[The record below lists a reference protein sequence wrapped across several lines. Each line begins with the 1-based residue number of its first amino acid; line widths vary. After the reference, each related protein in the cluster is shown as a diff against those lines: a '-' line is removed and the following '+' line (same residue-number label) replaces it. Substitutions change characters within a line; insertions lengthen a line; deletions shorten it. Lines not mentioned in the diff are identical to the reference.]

1 MVIDLTDDRSEP
13 GEAGTSPDRPVRRH
27 WGTHLSGRS
36 RRLLPWAAVAA
47 ALALTAAIFF
57 RWGSA
62 GEAAPV
68 AARPTPS
75 ASATAL
81 TVPQV
86 YDTLLPSVVFI
97 QATGGSSAVGR
108 GVEGGT
114 ATAEAATGTGVIVN
128 ADGTV
133 LTALHVVQGATAI
146 QVTFADG
153 TRAAAKVAT
162 AEAASDVATLTVAKL
177 PDVVVPAVLGG
188 AGLGVGDDVVAIGN
202 QLGLRYSTTAGVVS
216 GLDRSV
222 GRGRTADLTGL
233 IQFDAAVNPGS
244 SGGPLINTR
253 GEVVGVIVA
262 LANPTEAGTFI
273 GVGFAVPIGA
283 ALGGAGEG
291 TGPALPL

>member
-1 MVIDLTDDRSEP
+1 MVIDLTGGRGEPDDT
-13 GEAGTSPDRPVRRH
+13 GTSPDPAVRDRQ
-27 WGTHLSGRS
+27 LAAVRDRL
-36 RRLLPWAAVAA
+36 RRWLPWAAVLA

-62 GEAAPV
+62 GDPAPV
-68 AARPTPS
+68 AARPSES
-75 ASATAL
+75 ATATAL

-86 YDTLLPSVVFI
+86 YESLLPSVVFI
-97 QATGGSSAVGR
+97 RATGGSELGSG
-108 GVEGGT
+108 EGGAART
-114 ATAEAATGTGVIVN
+114 ETATGTGVVVN

-133 LTALHVVQGATAI
+133 LTALHVVEGATAI

-153 TRAAAKVAT
+153 TRSAAKVAT
-162 AEAASDVATLTVAKL
+162 AEPAADIATLTVAEL
-177 PDVVVPAVLGG
+177 PTVVVPAVLGG

-202 QLGLRYSTTAGVVS
+202 PLGLRYSTTAGVIS

-222 GRGRTADLTGL
+222 GGDRTPDLSGL

-244 SGGPLINTR
+244 SGGPLINTK

-262 LANPTEAGTFI
+262 LANPTDAGTFI
-273 GVGFAVPIGA
+273 GVGFAVPIGT
-283 ALGGAGEG
+283 ALGGGEGDG

>member
-1 MVIDLTDDRSEP
+1 MVIDLTTGTEPERTRRRPWRSY
-13 GEAGTSPDRPVRRH
+13 GNRRV
-27 WGTHLSGRS
+27 
-36 RRLLPWAAVAA
+36 LPWAAIVA

-62 GEAAPV
+62 GDPAPV
-68 AARPTPS
+68 AAPPAPS

-97 QATGGSSAVGR
+97 QATGGSSAVAR

-114 ATAEAATGTGVIVN
+114 TAAEAATGTGVVVN

-133 LTALHVVQGATAI
+133 LTALHVVEGATAI
-146 QVTFADG
+146 EVTFADG
-153 TRAAAKVAT
+153 TRSAAEVAT
-162 AEAASDVATLTVAKL
+162 AEAANDIATLTVSKL
-177 PDVVVPAVLGG
+177 PSVVVPAVLGG
-188 AGLGVGDDVVAIGN
+188 AGLGVGDAVVAVGN
-202 QLGLRYSTTAGVVS
+202 QLGLRNSTTAGVVS

-262 LANPTEAGTFI
+262 LANPTDAGTFI
-273 GVGFAVPIGA
+273 GIGFAVPIGT
-283 ALGGAGEG
+283 ALGGDGPG
-291 TGPALPL
+291 DGPALPL

>member
-1 MVIDLTDDRSEP
+1 MVIDLTGEP
-13 GEAGTSPDRPVRRH
+13 DGTDAGRGSARAARLKAYR
-27 WGTHLSGRS
+27 G
-36 RRLLPWAAVAA
+36 RLLPWAAVVA
-47 ALALTAAIFF
+47 ALALTAAVFF
-57 RWGSA
+57 RWGS
-62 GEAAPV
+62 GGDPAPV
-68 AARPTPS
+68 AARPSPS

-97 QATGGSSAVGR
+97 QATGGSSTR
-108 GVEGGT
+108 GGAKGT
-114 ATAEAATGTGVIVN
+114 ATAESATGTGVVVN

-133 LTALHVVQGATAI
+133 LTALHVVEGATAI

-153 TRAAAKVAT
+153 TRSAAEVART
-162 AEAASDVATLTVAKL
+162 QAADDIATLAVAKL
-177 PDVVVPAVLGG
+177 PAVVVPAVLGG

-202 QLGLRYSTTAGVVS
+202 QLGLRNSTTAGVVS
-216 GLDRSV
+216 GLDRSL
-222 GRGRTADLTGL
+222 GRGSTPDLTGL

-244 SGGPLINTR
+244 SGGPLINAR

-273 GVGFAVPIGA
+273 GVGFAVPIGT
-283 ALGGAGEG
+283 ALGGGNGDG

>member
-1 MVIDLTDDRSEP
+1 MVIDLTAGRGEP
-13 GEAGTSPDRPVRRH
+13 DESGTSPEQPARRRPR
-27 WGTHLSGRS
+27 GTYLGDRS
-36 RRLLPWAAVAA
+36 RRLLPWAAILA
-47 ALALTAAIFF
+47 ALALTAAISF

-62 GEAAPV
+62 GDPAPV
-68 AARPTPS
+68 AARPAPS

-86 YDTLLPSVVFI
+86 YQTLLPSVVFI
-97 QATGGSSAVGR
+97 QATGGSSAVA
-108 GVEGGT
+108 GT
-114 ATAEAATGTGVIVN
+114 TTAIAAAATGTGVIVN

-133 LTALHVVQGATAI
+133 LTALHVVRGATAI

-162 AEAASDVATLTVAKL
+162 ATAADDIATLTVAKL
-177 PDVVVPAVLGG
+177 PSVVVPAVLGG

-222 GRGRTADLTGL
+222 GRGSTADLTGL

-244 SGGPLINTR
+244 SGGPLINAR

-262 LANPTEAGTFI
+262 LANPTDAGTFI

-283 ALGGAGEG
+283 ALGGNGDG

>member
-1 MVIDLTDDRSEP
+1 MVIDLTGGRGGPDDT
-13 GEAGTSPDRPVRRH
+13 GTSPEPAEVDPRPGVHELLRR
-27 WGTHLSGRS
+27 W
-36 RRLLPWAAVAA
+36 LPWAAVVA

-57 RWGSA
+57 RWGA
-62 GEAAPV
+62 AKDPAPV
-68 AARPTPS
+68 AARPSPS

-81 TVPQV
+81 SVPQV
-86 YDTLLPSVVFI
+86 YQTLLPSVVFI
-97 QATGGSSAVGR
+97 QATGGSEAAR
-108 GVEGGT
+108 TVEGGT
-114 ATAEAATGTGVIVN
+114 ATAGTATGTGVVVN

-133 LTALHVVQGATAI
+133 LTALHVVGGATAI

-153 TRAAAKVAT
+153 TRSAAKIAT
-162 AEAASDVATLTVAKL
+162 AEPDSDIATLSVSKL
-177 PDVVVPAVLGG
+177 PAVVVPAVLGG

-202 QLGLRYSTTAGVVS
+202 QLGLRNSTTAGVVS

-244 SGGPLINTR
+244 SGGPLLNTR

-262 LANPTEAGTFI
+262 LANPTDAGTFI

-283 ALGGAGEG
+283 ALGGGNGEG
-291 TGPALPL
+291 NGPAFPL

>member
-1 MVIDLTDDRSEP
+1 MVIDLTDRGEP
-13 GEAGTSPDRPVRRH
+13 GETGASPGRRPL
-27 WGTHLSGRS
+27 GSYLSVRS
-36 RRLLPWAAVAA
+36 RRLLPWAAVVA
-47 ALALTAAIFF
+47 ALALTAAVFF

-62 GEAAPV
+62 EAPAPV
-68 AARPTPS
+68 AARPAP
-75 ASATAL
+75 SATAL

-97 QATGGSSAVGR
+97 QATGGSSAR
-108 GVEGGT
+108 DREGGG
-114 ATAEAATGTGVIVN
+114 AEAATGTGMVVN

-133 LTALHVVQGATAI
+133 LTALHVVEGATAI

-153 TRAAAKVAT
+153 TRSAAKIAG
-162 AEAASDVATLTVAKL
+162 AEAAQDIATLTVAKL
-177 PDVVVPAVLGG
+177 PSVVVPAVLGG

-222 GRGRTADLTGL
+222 GSGRAPDLTGL

-253 GEVVGVIVA
+253 GEVVGVVVA
-262 LANPTEAGTFI
+262 LANPTDAGTFV
-273 GVGFAVPIGA
+273 GVGFAVPIGT
-283 ALGGAGEG
+283 ALGGGGEG

>member
-1 MVIDLTDDRSEP
+1 MVIDLTGGRSEP
-13 GEAGTSPDRPVRRH
+13 DDTGASPGTATPDRRRAAVRDR
-27 WGTHLSGRS
+27 L
-36 RRLLPWAAVAA
+36 RRWLPWAAVVA
-47 ALALTAAIFF
+47 ALALTAAISF

-62 GEAAPV
+62 GDPAPAAAQP
-68 AARPTPS
+68 APS

-86 YDTLLPSVVFI
+86 YETLLPSVVFI
-97 QATGGSSAVGR
+97 QATGGSELGR
-108 GVEGGT
+108 T
-114 ATAEAATGTGVIVN
+114 ARAETATGTGVVVN

-133 LTALHVVQGATAI
+133 LTALHVVEGATAI

-153 TRAAAKVAT
+153 SRSAAKVAT
-162 AEAASDVATLTVAKL
+162 AEPADDIATLTVAKL
-177 PDVVVPAVLGG
+177 PTVVVPAVLGG

-222 GRGRTADLTGL
+222 GQGNSADLSGL

-244 SGGPLINTR
+244 SGGPLINAK

-283 ALGGAGEG
+283 ALGGGEG
-291 TGPALPL
+291 EGNGPALPL

>member
-1 MVIDLTDDRSEP
+1 MVVDRTDP
-13 GEAGTSPDRPVRRH
+13 GAPAAGH
-27 WGTHLSGRS
+27 A
-36 RRLLPWAAVAA
+36 RRLLPWAAIVA
-47 ALALTAAIFF
+47 ALALTAALFF

-62 GEAAPV
+62 GAPEPV
-68 AARPTPS
+68 AAPPSPS

-86 YDTLLPSVVFI
+86 YETLLPSVVLI
-97 QATGGSSAVGR
+97 RATGGSSQVAR
-108 GVEGGT
+108 GVGGAST
-114 ATAEAATGTGVIVN
+114 AASATGTGVVVN

-153 TRAAAKVAT
+153 TKSAARVAT
-162 AEAASDVATLTVAKL
+162 AATADDIATLSVTTL
-177 PDVVVPAVLGG
+177 PSVVVPAVLGG
-188 AGLGVGDDVVAIGN
+188 AGLGVGDAVVAIGN
-202 QLGLRYSTTAGVVS
+202 QLGLRNSTTAGVVS

-222 GRGRTADLTGL
+222 GRGREADLSGL

-244 SGGPLINTR
+244 SGGPLLNTK

-262 LANPTEAGTFI
+262 LANPGDAGTFI

-283 ALGGAGEG
+283 ALGGDGDG

>member
-1 MVIDLTDDRSEP
+1 MVTDLTGGAGEP
-13 GEAGTSPDRPVRRH
+13 GGTGTSPAPAVPLRR
-27 WGTHLSGRS
+27 W
-36 RRLLPWAAVAA
+36 LPWVGVLA
-47 ALALTAAIFF
+47 ALALTAMIFF
-57 RWGSA
+57 RPGAA
-62 GEAAPV
+62 GDPP

-81 TVPQV
+81 SVPQV
-86 YDTLLPSVVFI
+86 YATLLPSVVLI
-97 QATGGSSAVGR
+97 EATGGSVGR
-108 GVEGGT
+108 TVTGGAA
-114 ATAEAATGTGVIVN
+114 ATGSATGTGVVVN

-133 LTALHVVQGATAI
+133 LTALHVVKGATAI

-153 TRAAAKVAT
+153 TRSAAGIATAAA
-162 AEAASDVATLTVAKL
+162 AADIAALTVAKL
-177 PDVVVPAVLGG
+177 PAVVVPAVLGG

-253 GEVVGVIVA
+253 GEVVGVVVA
-262 LANPTEAGTFI
+262 LANPTDAATFI
-273 GVGFAVPIGA
+273 GVGFAVPIAA
-283 ALGGAGEG
+283 ALGGGDG
-291 TGPALPL
+291 PGDGPALPL